1 MHIKRERVI
10 ISADTEVDNMIKPIK
25 KIKVLAAAMA
35 FCAATLFT
43 GCAALQMFGERAP
56 ELPANAQS
64 FRKTDTDSSGI
75 MIEVNGRKY
84 MPFGTLNGKLSNSSL
99 QECLGYLDNDKND
112 RVYTLNDEPYGN
124 YLVTKN
130 VNGIMEQPMFWR
142 DFATYGKDIFTPEYI
157 VSRDD
162 VNWGRSGCYHEMK
175 EFRILIDVE
184 ADDVKELSMEYKG
197 NGRDL
202 GVCGVKNAV
211 GGLKNPDG
219 KLALKRGEKVSLSI
233 TELSLYG
240 KLDKEKPFDAECVF
254 FVESVDGK
262 NTQLDY
268 VYKGNVK
275 LGDSDK
281 LTLTGNAK
289 DGYKIG

>member
-1 MHIKRERVI
+1 
-10 ISADTEVDNMIKPIK
+10 MIKPIK
-25 KIKVLAAAMA
+25 KIKVLATAMA

-184 ADDVKELSMEYKG
+184 VDDVKELSMEYKG

-202 GVCGVKNAV
+202 GACGVKNAV
-211 GGLKNPDG
+211 GGFKNPDG

-254 FVESVDGK
+254 FVESVDGN